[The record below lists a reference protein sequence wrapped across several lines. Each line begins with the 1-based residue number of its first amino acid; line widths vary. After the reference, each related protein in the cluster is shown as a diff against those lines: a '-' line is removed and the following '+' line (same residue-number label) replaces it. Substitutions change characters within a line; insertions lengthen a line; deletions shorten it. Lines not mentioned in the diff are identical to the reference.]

1 MFKHIKRFT
10 MLFIAAVSLFT
21 VSCGKDDASKD
32 DRSIEGKTYASM
44 EWHWDYYNNRYYE
57 YDVIRFISSTDFEI
71 STRYDDP
78 YGPMIGSLYT
88 GKYTY
93 SYPDLKIE
101 YTTTTSSGTTT
112 DHAMEFVFLNNNVF
126 RYTSENGKV
135 HDYVEVRSE

>member
-1 MFKHIKRFT
+1 
-10 MLFIAAVSLFT
+10 MLFFVTVSLFT
-21 VSCGKDDASKD
+21 VSCSKD
-32 DRSIEGKTYASM
+32 DMSIEGKTYASM

-78 YGPMIGSLYT
+78 YGPTIGSINT
-88 GKYTY
+88 GKYIY
-93 SYPDLKIE
+93 SYPNLKIE

-112 DHAMEFVFLNNNVF
+112 DHTMEFVFLNKNVF

-135 HDYVEVRSE
+135 YDYVLQ